1 MAIYVISMIQSYL
14 IFLMFHS
21 KQKELKNENEK
32 NSNYTSE
39 RNMFTFYVY
48 VCICVS
54 YVYKNIYNIQIIF
67 FFENC
72 VMLKD
77 KGFSLVWWWCLLA
90 PNILRF
96 CFFFHQQ
103 KHITFKVKK
112 LCIFIFIKF
121 HSFQDFFAFI
131 LSPCFLF
138 IHFFFF
144 IFSVWW
150 SFLIS
155 YICII
160 PLREVSECRECLVLN
175 NLKYI

>member
-21 KQKELKNENEK
+21 KQKELKNENEKK

-112 LCIFIFIKF
+112 TKFVYIHIYKVSFLPRLLRF
-121 HSFQDFFAFI
+121 HS
-131 LSPCFLF
+131 SPCFLF
-138 IHFFFF
+138 IHFFLLHLFCLMKFF
-144 IFSVWW
+144 NIIHMHNSIERSIWVSGMFS
-150 SFLIS
+150 S
-155 YICII
+155 
-160 PLREVSECRECLVLN
+160 
-175 NLKYI
+175 